1 MSKNLVK
8 ILSACAIAILA
19 ILTIVG
25 VALCVT
31 EPVACTFAIEESGEN
46 GQYATSNL
54 AIRVEGNDVE
64 GVSIKV
70 KKHSEITV
78 VFTGEG
84 YDFKGW
90 FNGKADEIDAD
101 DEAVSADASYTFTLR
116 GNTTLTAIRDV
127 IKYDITY
134 AGMMDDG
141 TTTVE
146 ASGQIAELEQTV
158 EYGATL
164 ESLASVSGADFGGW
178 YAVSAEGASVD
189 ATGTRVANFVEKEV
203 ELHPVWSNQML
214 VTYYKGTTA
223 IAYARL
229 SEEAVNGYTLLDGEA
244 DEVKN
249 NTTAG
254 KRFVGWTDIT
264 GATPITSVV
273 YDINGLSLYLKEET
287 IVYTLSVKYNGVT
300 EENSS
305 SITYDIDNG
314 FSAYSLEN
322 SREFYTFKG
331 FEANGVVY
339 NKTANGYVSATGANL
354 SDDIIAGTVTA
365 LTAVW
370 ECEYAPIMLNIEAYA
385 YFDDPVY
392 GYGPTSVFGTK
403 GGNVGVEV
411 KEEFLSINFEDKAE
425 ADYYDITDNVFETFV
440 GQYSNLYT
448 LYGDDDTK
456 QVNFLNEIKVYYEDY
471 GTEYNKDFG
480 SDTIT
485 FGKLMSYVESKV
497 GTDGLQGIPTIKVI
511 FVFELAD

>member
-31 EPVACTFAIEESGEN
+31 EPVGCTFAIEESGEN

-54 AIRVEGNDVE
+54 AIRVEGKDVE
-64 GVSIKV
+64 GTSVKV

-90 FNGKADEIDAD
+90 FAGKADEIDAED
-101 DEAVSADASYTFTLR
+101 KAVSTDASYTFLLR

-141 TTTVE
+141 TTTIE
-146 ASGQIAELEQTV
+146 GSGQIAELSQTV

-164 ESLASVSGADFGGW
+164 ASLAPIAGSDFGGW

-189 ATGTRVANFVEKEV
+189 ATGTRVAKFAEKNV

-214 VTYYKGTTA
+214 VTYYKNTTA

-229 SEEAVNGYTLLDGEA
+229 SEDAVSGYTLLTGDA
-244 DEVKN
+244 DEVK
-249 NTTAG
+249 THITAG

-273 YDINGLSLYLKEET
+273 YDINGLELYLKEET
-287 IVYTLSVKYNGVT
+287 IVYTLNVKYNAVT

-305 SITYDIDNG
+305 TITYDIDNG
-314 FSAYSLEN
+314 FSAYALEN

-339 NKTANGYVSATGANL
+339 NKNANGYVSATGANL
-354 SDDIIAGTVTA
+354 SDAIIAGTATA

-370 ECEYAPIMLNIEAYA
+370 ECEYAPIMLNITAYA
-385 YFDDPVY
+385 HYTDPVY
-392 GYGPTSVFGTK
+392 GESDWAVYGTK
-403 GGNVGVEV
+403 GANADVEV
-411 KEEFLSINFEDKAE
+411 KEEHLSINFEDKAE
-425 ADYYDITDNVFETFV
+425 ADYYDITDDVFATFI
-440 GQYSNLYT
+440 GKYSDLYV
-448 LYGDDDTK
+448 LYGDGTK
-456 QVNFLNEIKVYYEDY
+456 SVNFLNEIKVFYEDY
-471 GTEYNKDFG
+471 NEPHQKDFG
-480 SDTIT
+480 SETIT

-497 GTDGLQGIPTIKVI
+497 GADGLQGIPTIEVI
-511 FVFELAD
+511 FIFELAD

>member
-31 EPVACTFAIEESGEN
+31 EPVGCTFAIEESGEN

-54 AIRVEGNDVE
+54 AIRVEGKDVE
-64 GVSIKV
+64 GTSVKV

-90 FNGKADEIDAD
+90 FEGKADEIDAE
-101 DEAVSADASYTFTLR
+101 DEAVSTDASYTFTLR

-141 TTTVE
+141 ATTVE
-146 ASGQIAELEQTV
+146 ASGQIAELSQTV

-164 ESLASVSGADFGGW
+164 VSLSSVTGSEFGGW
-178 YAVSAEGASVD
+178 YAVSADGASVD
-189 ATGTRVANFVEKEV
+189 ATGTRVANFAEKVV

-229 SEEAVNGYTLLDGEA
+229 AEDAVSGYTLLTGDAE
-244 DEVKN
+244 EVK
-249 NTTAG
+249 THITAG

-273 YDINGLSLYLKEET
+273 YDINGLALYLKEET
-287 IVYTLSVKYNGVT
+287 IVYTLNVKYNAVT

-305 SITYDIDNG
+305 TITYDIDNG
-314 FSAYSLEN
+314 FSAYALEN

-339 NKTANGYVSATGANL
+339 NKNANGYVSATGANL
-354 SDDIIAGTVTA
+354 SDAIIAGTATA

-370 ECEYAPIMLNIEAYA
+370 ECEYAPIMLNITAYA
-385 YFDDPVY
+385 HYTDPVY
-392 GYGPTSVFGTK
+392 GESDWAVYGTK
-403 GGNVGVEV
+403 DAGQVEV
-411 KEEFLSINFEDKAE
+411 KEEWLSINFEDKAE
-425 ADYYDITDNVFETFV
+425 ADYYDITDNVFETFI
-440 GQYSNLYT
+440 GKYSNLYV

-456 QVNFLNEIKVYYEDY
+456 QVNYLNEIKVWVENDNTKYE
-471 GTEYNKDFG
+471 KDFG

-497 GTDGLQGIPTIKVI
+497 GADGLQGIPTINVT
-511 FVFELAD
+511 FMFEVA